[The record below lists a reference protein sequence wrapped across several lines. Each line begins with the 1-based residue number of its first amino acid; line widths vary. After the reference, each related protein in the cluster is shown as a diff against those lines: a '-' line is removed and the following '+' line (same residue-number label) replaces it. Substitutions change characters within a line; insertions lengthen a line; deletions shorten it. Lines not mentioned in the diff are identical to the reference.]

1 VRHATPSD
9 ATSGPDLGEAEQEVT
24 LHAEQ
29 PVAAKETVPV
39 RMDTETVTEQAQV
52 DDTVR
57 KEQIDGEG
65 DDTAGRR
72 GHRRRTPT
80 ETTET

>member
-9 ATSGPDLGEAEQEVT
+9 ATSGPDIGEAEQEVT

-39 RMDTETVTEQAQV
+39 RMDTETVT
-52 DDTVR
+52 
-57 KEQIDGEG
+57 
-65 DDTAGRR
+65 
-72 GHRRRTPT
+72 
-80 ETTET
+80 